1 MNMYKSN
8 FSNEVIK
15 LATIPQAMERYKIS
29 RGTLMKIA
37 DNENAI
43 RRFGRSVRIDIEVL
57 GRAIEQ
63 Y

>member
-1 MNMYKSN
+1 MYKSN

-15 LATIPQAMERYKIS
+15 LDTIPQAMERYKIS

-57 GRAIEQ
+57 DRAIEQ

>member
-1 MNMYKSN
+1 MYKSN

-15 LATIPQAMERYKIS
+15 LAIVPQAMERYKIS

-37 DNENAI
+37 DSENAI
-43 RRFGRSVRIDIEVL
+43 RRFGRSVRIDVKVL
-57 GRAIEQ
+57 DRAIEQ